1 MKLINSINLAGIVG
15 ATISN
20 LEKMFGIPSEI
31 YLPKQY
37 DTRTQHGDIEYQDD
51 AILTRNLLFTN
62 YIQNVTP
69 TPGLKSFDIKE
80 EALECYLPS
89 DNLITTIPKRSLVVL
104 KTAHGEEKY
113 VITHIEALQGDAQT
127 YIIKWELTPSA
138 IGILNDDEVEEAI
151 EIAETQAE
159 MYEEVGLTVDRL
171 VFDLESEEKPASTTP
186 KDLKKETETVT
197 PNKNLIPDDVEV
209 IL

>member
-20 LEKMFGIPSEI
+20 LEKMFGIPAEI
-31 YLPKQY
+31 YLPQKY
-37 DTRTQHGDIEYQDD
+37 DTRTQHGDIKYQDD

-127 YIIKWELTPSA
+127 YITKWELTPSA
-138 IGILNDDEVEEAI
+138 INIDNDDEIEEAI
-151 EIAETQAE
+151 EVTETQSE

-171 VFDLESEEKPASTTP
+171 VFDLENEEKPVSTTP
-186 KDLKKETETVT
+186 ISLGEKTSSVT
-197 PNKNLIPDDVEV
+197 RKTGLIPDDVEV

>member
-37 DTRTQHGDIEYQDD
+37 DVRTQYGDIEYQDEP
-51 AILTRNLLFTN
+51 ILTRNLLFTN
-62 YIQNVTP
+62 YIQNVSP

-89 DNLITTIPKRSLVVL
+89 DNLITTIPKRSLVIL

-113 VITHIEALQGDAQT
+113 VITDVQALQGDAQT
-127 YIIKWELTPSA
+127 YIIQWTLTPSA
-138 IGILNDDEVEEAI
+138 IGVFNDDEIEEAL

-159 MYEEVGLTVDRL
+159 MYEEVGLTADRL
-171 VFDLESEEKPASTTP
+171 VFDLDSEELPKSTTP
-186 KDLKKETETVT
+186 EDVNVESPSVT
-197 PNKNLIPDDVEV
+197 PTKPVPDDVEV

>member
-20 LEKMFGIPSEI
+20 LEKMFGIPAEI

-37 DTRTQHGDIEYQDD
+37 DTRTQHGDIEYQDEP
-51 AILTRNLLFTN
+51 ILTRSLLFTN

-80 EALECYLPS
+80 ESLDCYLPS
-89 DNLITTIPKRSLVVL
+89 DNIITTIPKRSLVLL

-113 VITHIEALQGDAQT
+113 VITDIQALQGDAQT
-127 YIIKWELTPSA
+127 YIIQWTLTPSS
-138 IGILNDDEVEEAI
+138 ISVFSEDEIEEAM
-151 EIAETQAE
+151 EIAEAQAE
-159 MYEEVGLTVDRL
+159 MYDEIGLTVDRL
-171 VFDLESEEKPASTTP
+171 NFDLESEELPKSTTP
-186 KDLKKETETVT
+186 TDIGAETETVT
-197 PNKNLIPDDVEV
+197 PTKQVPDDVEV
-209 IL
+209 VL

>member
-113 VITHIEALQGDAQT
+113 VITDIEALQGDAQT

-138 IGILNDDEVEEAI
+138 VGILNDDEVEEAI
-151 EIAETQAE
+151 EIIETQAE
-159 MYEEVGLTVDRL
+159 MYDEVGLTVDRL
-171 VFDLESEEKPASTTP
+171 VFDLESEEKPSSTTP
-186 KDLKKETETVT
+186 KDLKKETESVT
-197 PNKNLIPDDVEV
+197 PNKNLVPDDVEV